1 MKKAMPMFLALAALA
16 ASQSPAQTT
25 QAPTGTAH
33 KPGATHKAATSHT
46 APAAKAVT
54 TPSGLKYVDL
64 LVGKGPTPKDGDTV
78 LVHYTG
84 RFTNGKIFDTS
95 RGKQPFQFVLGQG
108 QVIKGWDEGVASMHV
123 GGKRKLIVPPAL
135 AYGAQGYP
143 NVIPPN
149 STLVFQVE
157 LLKVN

>member
-46 APAAKAVT
+46 GPAPQTVT

-64 LVGKGPTPKDGDTV
+64 LVGKGPAPKDGDTV

-84 RFTNGKIFDTS
+84 RFTNGKVFDTS
-95 RGKQPFQFVLGQG
+95 RGKQPFHFVLGRG
-108 QVIKGWDEGVASMHV
+108 QVIKGWDEGVASMHA

-135 AYGAQGYP
+135 AYREKGYP

-157 LLKVN
+157 LLKIN

>member
-16 ASQSPAQTT
+16 ASQWLAQTT

-64 LVGKGPTPKDGDTV
+64 LVGKGPAPKDGDTV

-135 AYGAQGYP
+135 AYGTQGYP

>member
-16 ASQSPAQTT
+16 ASQWLAQTT

-95 RGKQPFQFVLGQG
+95 RGVLGQG

>member
-1 MKKAMPMFLALAALA
+1 MKKAMPTFLALAAFA
-16 ASQSPAQTT
+16 ASQSLAQTT

-46 APAAKAVT
+46 APAAQTVA

-64 LVGKGPTPKDGDTV
+64 LVGKGPAPKDGDTV

-84 RFTNGKIFDTS
+84 RFTNGKVFDTS
-95 RGKQPFQFVLGQG
+95 VGKQPFHFVLGRG
-108 QVIKGWDEGVASMHV
+108 QVIKGWDEGVASMRV

-143 NVIPPN
+143 GAIPPN

-157 LLKVN
+157 LLKIN

>member
-16 ASQSPAQTT
+16 ASQWLAQTT

-64 LVGKGPTPKDGDTV
+64 LVGKGPAPKDGDTV
-78 LVHYTG
+78 LVH
-84 RFTNGKIFDTS
+84 
-95 RGKQPFQFVLGQG
+95 
-108 QVIKGWDEGVASMHV
+108 
-123 GGKRKLIVPPAL
+123 
-135 AYGAQGYP
+135 
-143 NVIPPN
+143 
-149 STLVFQVE
+149 
-157 LLKVN
+157 